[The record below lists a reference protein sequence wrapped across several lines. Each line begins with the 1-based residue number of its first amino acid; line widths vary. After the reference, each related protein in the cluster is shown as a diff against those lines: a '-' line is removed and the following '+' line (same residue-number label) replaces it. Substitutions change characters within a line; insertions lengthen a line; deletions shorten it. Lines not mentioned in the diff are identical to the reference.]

1 MASQVCPSKIISC
14 LTEPCV
20 LQLCG
25 SKDETI
31 CSCPVFKNDA
41 HTELSHGNS
50 SITLVVFHSRQRQ
63 DLLAIDTSK
72 IMYKCLG
79 ILVAKVG
86 TFSHFFLQ

>member
-1 MASQVCPSKIISC
+1 MKQFAR
-14 LTEPCV
+14 V
-20 LQLCG
+20 LFLRMML
-25 SKDETI
+25 
-31 CSCPVFKNDA
+31 